1 MTGTGGRRQAAGTAA
16 PGSPAVT
23 RTPVWNPT
31 RNPPAMRRT
40 PLTRPAPPPAPVPFR
55 DFEEEPWPARRRRRV
70 LTVLTYVLLAGA
82 VIFLGRYL
90 RSGDHDRI
98 VVPAPMAATP
108 PVVPRHSAAPA
119 TTAVRVAGSGGIFDY
134 AGGYG
139 PVLGF
144 AGPVHRFHLGVEKPA
159 AAGAAAAFADQVN
172 RTLGDHR
179 SWIAARRF
187 RFQRVPTAVRAEFT
201 IYLASARTSE
211 RMCRTGGLET
221 GAYTSCRLSGKV
233 IINDDRWEGAVRGY
247 GAPLATYRA
256 YAINHEV
263 GHQLGHGH
271 EACPGKGKLAPV
283 MMQQTFGLKGC
294 VANSWPYPNGKR
306 YAGPPVR

>member
-16 PGSPAVT
+16 PGRPAVT

-55 DFEEEPWPARRRRRV
+55 DFEEEPRPARRRRRV
-70 LTVLTYVLLAGA
+70 LTVLSYVLLAGA
-82 VIFLGRYL
+82 VIFLGRFL
-90 RSGDHDRI
+90 RAGDRDRI
-98 VVPAPMAATP
+98 VVPAPMAAVP
-108 PVVPRHSAAPA
+108 PVAATHTAAPA
-119 TTAVRVAGSGGIFDY
+119 TTVVRAAGTSGTFDY

-144 AGPVHRFHLGVEKPA
+144 AGPIRRFHLGVEKPDP
-159 AAGAAAAFADQVN
+159 AGAAAAFADEVD

-187 RFQRVPTAVRAEFT
+187 RFQRVPPAVHADFT
-201 IYLASARTSE
+201 VYLASARTSE
-211 RMCRTGGLET
+211 RMCRIGGLET
-221 GAYTSCRLSGKV
+221 GAYTSCRLPGKV
-233 IINDDRWEGAVRGY
+233 IINDDRWVGAVRGY
-247 GAPLATYRA
+247 GAPLGTYRA

-271 EACPGKGKLAPV
+271 EACPGKGRPAPV
-283 MMQQTFGLKGC
+283 MMQQTFGLRGC
-294 VANSWPYPNGKR
+294 VANSWPYPRGKR
-306 YAGPPVR
+306 YSGPPVR